1 VTVSDRTMKLLEW
14 LDPQSTDED
23 LSIVPYDPV
32 YGIGTWMSTAEVR
45 MVDPDSMSQGVLKY
59 IENELHNLYRWQKAW
74 DKQSKET
81 KTKRANSG
89 MCRMATGKSC
99 HSWEYNE
106 QRAHFSFINQNE
118 QEEAV
123 FFNLILECTAQMG
136 LPDDYWGAAQSSC
149 RSTILKAIRAIW
161 KKPKCKLGVC
171 YEHEQE
177 SDTYYI
183 PLGVCIRDPKSLAL
197 VHWSDMMRKNPDYFV
212 YRVPDFVSVALAY
225 FQQRIENPWK
235 KAIQDSIGDRD
246 QMLAITWQSA
256 SQQEEE
262 TTMDVVG
269 ESTYHQTS
277 GREWQSWEQQEYA
290 PWTTSE
296 PPWRSAWHGWQERG
310 SSPSAP
316 STRFG
321 RRTY

>member
-1 VTVSDRTMKLLEW
+1 
-14 LDPQSTDED
+14 
-23 LSIVPYDPV
+23 
-32 YGIGTWMSTAEVR
+32 MSTAEVR

-118 QEEAV
+118 QEAAV

-136 LPDDYWGAAQSSC
+136 LPDDYWGTSQSSC

-225 FQQRIENPWK
+225 FQQRVENPWK

-246 QMLAITWQSA
+246 QMLAITWQAA

-310 SSPSAP
+310 SSSSAA
-316 STRFG
+316 STWSG
-321 RRTY
+321 WRTY